1 MHVEAIY
8 RQGQLELITPVRLR
22 EGPLRVVVEVPDE
35 AVVTDPRPWNLP
47 SEVIALAKASR
58 ERLDTLRHA
67 PLPRDEDLPE
77 ISDDQAQRL
86 ESFALREDR

>member
-35 AVVTDPRPWNLP
+35 AVETDPRPWNLP
-47 SEVIALAKASR
+47 SEVVALAKASR
-58 ERLDTLRHA
+58 ERLDALRDA
-67 PLPRDEDLPE
+67 PFARDEALPDITDE
-77 ISDDQAQRL
+77 QAQRL
-86 ESFALREDR
+86 QSFALREDR